1 MRIHTASEAISL
13 ARKLEEESASFYES
27 LSQEYAQEA
36 ETFLAFAKENQKYV
50 VQVERAYREV
60 ITDAI
65 EGGYA
70 FDLESDEFA
79 LETALTGTRSLSEA
93 LQRAIEIEQKLVGFY
108 SGAAEQAESLMADV
122 PRAFKM
128 VARKR
133 NSRLT
138 KLESLAE
145 QGG

>member
-13 ARKLEEESASFYES
+13 ARKLEEESAGFYES
-27 LSQEYAQEA
+27 LSMKYAQDA
-36 ETFLAFAKENQKYV
+36 ETFLAFAKENRKYV

-70 FDLESDEFA
+70 FNLESDEYE
-79 LETALTGTRSLSEA
+79 LETALTDSGSFSDA
-93 LQRAIEIEQKLVGFY
+93 LQRAIEIERKLVGFY
-108 SGAAEQAESLMADV
+108 SGAAEQAETLMADV

-133 NSRLT
+133 SSRLS

-145 QGG
+145 RGG